1 MLNFAE
7 SVRSASENSVHLF
20 FLGQAGFIIKNK
32 YGKLFAIDPY
42 LSDCV
47 ERVEAN
53 AGFRRLLPK
62 ILTPDE
68 LDFSIL
74 LCTHF
79 HRDHYD
85 VDSVPAMVKASTM
98 LLCPND
104 CLSDIENAGIS
115 DRQYK
120 IVKPGDEIT
129 ESGFSVKIINCDH
142 GTAAP
147 FAVGAVVKTDGLVF
161 AFTGDTC
168 LRFDRLN
175 ELQTFGHVNALIA
188 PINGKYGNMNSVEC
202 YKLAAALRPDVLI
215 PCHFGMFSAHGG
227 NPEELIKFASQ
238 QQNDIRIK
246 FLDQGASISFQV

>member
-1 MLNFAE
+1 MHDFSD
-7 SVRSASENSVHLF
+7 SVRSAPINAVNMF

-32 YGKLFAIDPY
+32 QGKLFAIDPY

-47 ERVEAN
+47 ERIEGNV
-53 AGFRRLLPK
+53 GFKRLLPK

-68 LDFSIL
+68 LDFDIL

-85 VDSVPAMVKASTM
+85 VDSVPEMIKENTT
-98 LLCPND
+98 LLCPAD
-104 CLSDIENAGIS
+104 CFSDIKNVGIKE
-115 DRQYK
+115 DKYK
-120 IVKPGDEIT
+120 IVKPYDEIKKDGYT
-129 ESGFSVKIINCDH
+129 VKIINCDH

-168 LRFDRLN
+168 LRLDRVN
-175 ELQTFGHVNALIA
+175 ELNTLGKVNVLVA
-188 PINGKYGNMNSVEC
+188 PINGKYGNMNSDEC
-202 YKLAAALRPDVLI
+202 LKLASAVSPDILI

-227 NPEELIKFASQ
+227 NPDELKNLASRLSNIKIKFMTH
-238 QQNDIRIK
+238 
-246 FLDQGASISFQV
+246 GESISFQV